1 MKFKYPKWLK
11 DLLLPFESPDHPLYA
26 DPLAIKQRE
35 IEHERIQNLHED
47 EIDSDFDECDQELLE
62 DIVRAKS
69 DNSDT
74 FWGDR

>member
-35 IEHERIQNLHED
+35 IEHERIQNLSDE
-47 EIDSDFDECDQELLE
+47 EIDADFDEGDVEVLE
-62 DIVRAKS
+62 DILRVKS
-69 DNSDT
+69 DHSDN
-74 FWGDR
+74 FRGDR